1 MLAAARTLGHRA
13 ILTRGRAGLDLDE
26 AARDCL
32 VIGEVDQ
39 QALFQ
44 RVATVVRHGGAGTT
58 TTAAA
63 AGAPQL
69 VVPQRF
75 DQFYFAGRVDQPKI
89 GTAHAAGYPTADSL
103 IAALRRVLDSQVSKT
118 PHPLA
123 DRVRTDGD

>member
-13 ILTRGRAGLDLDE
+13 ILARGWAGLDLDE

-44 RVATVVRHGGAGTT
+44 RVAAVVRHSGAGTT

-63 AGAPQL
+63 AGAPRL

-75 DQFYFAGRVDQPKI
+75 DQFHFAGRVDRPKI
-89 GTAHAAGYPTADSL
+89 GTAHVAGYPTADSL

-118 PHPLA
+118 SHPLA